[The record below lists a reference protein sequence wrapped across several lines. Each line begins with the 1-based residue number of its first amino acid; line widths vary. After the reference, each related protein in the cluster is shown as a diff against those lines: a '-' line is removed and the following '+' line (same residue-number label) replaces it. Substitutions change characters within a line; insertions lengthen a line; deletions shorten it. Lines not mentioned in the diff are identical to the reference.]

1 MFLVLTMQDLAKLS
15 PELKAELK
23 EFAFGRDSRG
33 LEEGVFE
40 GIDARDVP
48 WLDAE
53 GDSAPPWPEAFEK
66 LGDSKMVVDISEN
79 EARALLGNLSAKSI
93 DTLRLFASGES
104 VLLDSLVGEGRPYE
118 SFSELKRS
126 FVGAVNRRLR
136 TVTRNRSAV
145 LFRRVDADRGNSI
158 EMRPK
163 AATALQKALTVTSLE
178 S

>member
-1 MFLVLTMQDLAKLS
+1 MQDLAKLS
-15 PELKAELK
+15 PELRAELK
-23 EFAFGRDSRG
+23 ELVFCRDSRG
-33 LEEGVFE
+33 LEESVFE

-53 GDSAPPWPEAFEK
+53 GDSVPPWQEAIEK
-66 LGDSKMVVDISEN
+66 SGSKTVVDISED

-118 SFSELKRS
+118 SFSDLKRS

-145 LFRRVDADRGNSI
+145 LFRRVDGDRGNSI

-163 AATALQKALTVTSLE
+163 AATALQKALSVTSLE